1 MVYWH
6 VDKKALCVYSQ
17 IKSCSSSE
25 VISMIEGVIHHAT
38 NAEVKKNYVDSN
50 GQSLVA
56 FAFSYLLNF
65 ELLPRL
71 KRIGAERLLIPKA
84 NFVNI
89 NNIESIA
96 SRVINWKIIR
106 DNYEGMIEYAVA
118 LKLKITEPEALLKRF
133 TANNLQHPVYQ
144 ALQELGRII
153 KTIFICKYL
162 IFEELRIEIHEGLN
176 VVERWNSVNDFIYYG
191 KKSTISSNEPVI
203 QEISILCLHLLQAA
217 LVYMNTL
224 MLQKVLEGNH
234 WQNKLTIEDK
244 RALSPLFYHHINP
257 YGTFKLDMNERM
269 EI

>member
-1 MVYWH
+1 
-6 VDKKALCVYSQ
+6 
-17 IKSCSSSE
+17 
-25 VISMIEGVIHHAT
+25 
-38 NAEVKKNYVDSN
+38 
-50 GQSLVA
+50 
-56 FAFSYLLNF
+56 
-65 ELLPRL
+65 
-71 KRIGAERLLIPKA
+71 
-84 NFVNI
+84 
-89 NNIESIA
+89 
-96 SRVINWKIIR
+96 
-106 DNYEGMIEYAVA
+106 MIEYAVA